1 MSLFDAMPSKQLHIF
16 GSKCT
21 DFIRT
26 DELFNIVYKGLKYI
40 HNRHFL
46 EIILNLDYVTGEGNG
61 NPLQNPC
68 LENLMDS
75 GAWWDTVHG
84 VAKSRT

>member
-1 MSLFDAMPSKQLHIF
+1 MF

-40 HNRHFL
+40 HSF
-46 EIILNLDYVTGEGNG
+46 EGNETFKETEEG
-61 NPLQNPC
+61 NLPSSLYSHIDKIDHGLINSIS
-68 LENLMDS
+68 DS
-75 GAWWDTVHG
+75 L
-84 VAKSRT
+84 